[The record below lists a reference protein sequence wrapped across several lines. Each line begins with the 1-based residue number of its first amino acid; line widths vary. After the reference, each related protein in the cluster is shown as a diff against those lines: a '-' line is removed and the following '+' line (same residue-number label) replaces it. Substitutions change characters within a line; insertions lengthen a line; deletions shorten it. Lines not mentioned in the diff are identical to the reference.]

1 MNKFMDMLSQ
11 KILPL
16 ATALGNNKYLLV
28 LRDAFMLSFPL
39 TMFGSLIVVFNNL
52 PFWPDSLKTQF
63 ADLFGNGQSATM
75 SIMTVFVSLGIG
87 YYMAKVEELEEGLFS
102 AVVSLAAFL
111 ILTPFFF
118 DVLNDDGEMVA
129 TATGALSLDRLGA
142 KGMFL
147 GILTSFFA
155 AKLFVYLT
163 KKGFTIKMPDSV
175 PPAVSKSFS
184 ALIPAIGTL
193 MLFLFLNAG
202 MAVVFKTNLHDVVYD
217 IIQQPL
223 TGLGTS
229 LPATILAVFL
239 VQFLWF
245 FGLHGQVIINS
256 VFEPFWQAN
265 MLDNAR
271 LTQQGAELLAQQGH
285 IVTKSFMDT
294 FTVGLG
300 GSGSTLIVVVMMAF
314 MMKQKQYREVG
325 RFALGPGIFNV
336 NEPVIFGLPM
346 VMNASIFIPWLLAP
360 IVSAAIAY
368 LGFAS
373 GLVPLTTGA
382 QVPWTMPIF
391 ISGFLATNSIM
402 GSLLQLVQVLV
413 IALIWF
419 PFLKLIDRA
428 QIAE

>member
-1 MNKFMDMLSQ
+1 MTKFMDMLSE
-11 KILPL
+11 KILPV
-16 ATALGNNKYLLV
+16 ATVLGNNKYLLV

-52 PFWPDSLKTQF
+52 PFWPDSLKATF
-63 ADLFGNGQSATM
+63 ANLFGNGQSATM
-75 SIMTVFVSLGIG
+75 SIMTIFVTLGIG
-87 YYMAKVEELEEGLFS
+87 YYMAKSEELEEGIYS
-102 AVVSLAAFL
+102 AVVALSSFL

-118 DVLNDDGEMVA
+118 DVLGADGKVA
-129 TATGALSLDRLGA
+129 AQANGALSLDRLGA

-147 GILTSFFA
+147 GIIAAFIA
-155 AKLFVYLT
+155 AKLFAYLT
-163 KKGFTIKMPDSV
+163 KRGFTIKMPESV

-184 ALIPAIGTL
+184 ALIPALGTL
-193 MLFLFLNAG
+193 MVFLIVNALMVSLFH
-202 MAVVFKTNLHDVVYD
+202 TNLHDVIYNL
-217 IIQQPL
+217 IQKPL

-229 LPATILAVFL
+229 LPATIVALFF

-245 FGLHGQVIINS
+245 FGLHGQVIVNS
-256 VFEPFWQAN
+256 VFEPFWQTN
-265 MLDNAR
+265 MLDNAE
-271 LTQQGAELLAQQGH
+271 LTKQGATALAEHGH

-300 GSGSTLIVVVMMAF
+300 GSGSTLIVVLMMAF
-314 MMKQKQYREVG
+314 IMKSKQYKEVG

-336 NEPVIFGLPM
+336 NEPVIFGLPI

-360 IVSAAIAY
+360 IVSVIVAY

-402 GSLLQLVQVLV
+402 GSLLQLVQVIV
-413 IALIWF
+413 IGLIWF
-419 PFLKLIDRA
+419 PFLKMVDKADKI
-428 QIAE
+428 

>member
-87 YYMAKVEELEEGLFS
+87 YYMAKAEELEEGLFS

-193 MLFLFLNAG
+193 MLFLLLNAG
-202 MAVVFKTNLHDVVYD
+202 MAAVFKTNLHDVIYD
-217 IIQQPL
+217 IIQKPL

-419 PFLKLIDRA
+419 PFLKLIDRT